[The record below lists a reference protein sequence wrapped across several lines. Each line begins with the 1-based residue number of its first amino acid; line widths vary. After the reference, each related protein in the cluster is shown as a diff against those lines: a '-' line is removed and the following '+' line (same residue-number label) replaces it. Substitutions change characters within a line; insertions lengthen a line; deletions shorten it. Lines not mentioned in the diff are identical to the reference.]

1 MGPVGPYFRSMNFG
15 LIVNTLLEST
25 SSAWNNFK
33 ANKVRTALSLLGVCV
48 GILCITGILTLV
60 DSLEM
65 YIQQSF
71 SKLGNDVFYI
81 QKNAWGGEERSS
93 KKSLSNRPEV
103 TLYEKEQMEKR
114 YDGIAAISY
123 ASWIPGSSL
132 KSDKGALEGVTVSP
146 VNADYINLYP
156 LDFEQGGFFSEKH
169 DAGGAPVAVIGH
181 NVAQELF
188 KGTSALGKTFVFNS
202 QKVRVLGVLV
212 KEGQGL
218 LNFSSDDVVYVPQQ
232 FVSRTMK
239 TNMFNG
245 TIMVKVKGVDDI
257 DKAKYALQGM
267 MRSIRR
273 LKPTQDNN
281 FAVNQITS
289 ITNQLSSFFDTVSL
303 IGWILAGFSILV
315 GGFGI
320 ANIMFVT
327 VKERTSII
335 GVQKALGAPNYHIL
349 TQFLGESVMLCVMGG
364 AVGIGFISILVLIL
378 NNVISFTIYI
388 TAANVLNGLL
398 LSSLIGVIAG
408 FIPAR
413 RAARLDPIIAIRS

>member
-1 MGPVGPYFRSMNFG
+1 MKLG
-15 LIVNTLLEST
+15 LLVNTLLEST
-25 SSAWNNFK
+25 SSAWNNFR

-65 YIQQSF
+65 NIQQSF

-81 QKNAWGGEERSS
+81 QKNAWGGDDDESS
-93 KKSLSNRPEV
+93 RKALSNRPEV
-103 TLYEKEQMEKR
+103 TLYDKEQLDKR
-114 YDGIAAISY
+114 YSGIEAISY
-123 ASWIPGSSL
+123 ASWIPGGSL
-132 KSDKGALEGVTVSP
+132 KSDNGALEGVTVSP

-156 LDFEQGGFFSEKH
+156 LDFESGGFFSEKH
-169 DAGGAPVAVIGH
+169 DAGGSPVAVIGH

-188 KGTSALGKTFVFNS
+188 RGLNPLGRTFVYNA
-202 QKVRVLGVLV
+202 QKVRVLGVLA

-218 LNFSSDDVVYVPQQ
+218 FNFSSDDVVYVPLK
-232 FVSRTMK
+232 FVARTMK
-239 TNMFNG
+239 TNMYNG
-245 TIMVKVKGVDDI
+245 SIMVKVRGGDDI
-257 DKAKYALQGM
+257 EKAKYELQGM

-273 LKPTQDNN
+273 LKPTQENN

-327 VKERTSII
+327 VKERTPII

-349 TQFLGESVMLCVMGG
+349 AQFLGESVMLCVMGG
-364 AVGIGFISILVLIL
+364 AVGIAFISLLVLIL
-378 NNVISFTIYI
+378 NEVISFTIYV
-388 TAANVLNGLL
+388 TAGNILNGLI
-398 LSSLIGVIAG
+398 LSSLIGIVAG